1 MLDERELLALLE
13 DIESDRV
20 ERKAS
25 ASDTK
30 KICQAICAFANDLP
44 GHGKSGLLVIGVND
58 DGTCSNIA
66 ITDQLLLELAGFR
79 ADGNILP
86 PPVMSVHKT
95 VLKGC
100 EVAIVEVQ
108 PSTRPPVR
116 YRGRVWV
123 RVGPRRA
130 TATEEEEHRLV
141 ERSQAAMLPF
151 DQQPVSG
158 STLEDLDLDYFTQH
172 YLPQAVAPDVL
183 EENRRTI
190 EAQLRSLHFL
200 GAGREPNYG
209 AVIVL
214 GRDPRE
220 WLPGAYLQFVR
231 YDGSNLTDPV
241 VNQKE
246 ISGRLEEAMR
256 QLDEVLRANI
266 SVASDVKSQTTEVKY
281 PDYPIVA
288 LEQICRNA
296 IIHRNYYGTNTP
308 VRIYWFSDRIEILNP
323 GGPYGSVN
331 RTNFGREGL
340 TDYRNPLLAE
350 ASKVLGFVQ
359 RFGIGIPMARNELK
373 KNGNPDLE
381 FEVEDTFILAT
392 IRSR

>member
-1 MLDERELLALLE
+1 MLNESELIALLE

-44 GHGKSGLLVIGVND
+44 GHGKPGVLAIGVND
-58 DGTCSNIA
+58 DGTCSNAA

-86 PPVMSVHKT
+86 PPVMSVRKA
-95 VLKGC
+95 VLRGC

-116 YRGRVWV
+116 YQGRVWV

-141 ERSQAAMLPF
+141 ERSQAAVLPF
-151 DQQPVSG
+151 DQQPTSG
-158 STLEDLDLDYFTQH
+158 ATLEDLDLDYFARH
-172 YLPQAVAPDVL
+172 YLPQAVALDVL
-183 EENRRTI
+183 EENSRSV

-200 GAGREPNYG
+200 GAGHEPNYG

-246 ISGRLEEAMR
+246 ISGRLEEVMR
-256 QLDEVLRANI
+256 QLDEVLKANI
-266 SVASDVKSQTTEVKY
+266 SIASDIKSQATEVKY

-296 IIHRNYYGTNTP
+296 IIHRNYYGTNMP
-308 VRIYWFSDRIEILNP
+308 VRINWFSDRIEILNP

-331 RTNFGREGL
+331 RANFGREGL

-359 RFGIGIPMARNELK
+359 RFGIGIPMARHELK
-373 KNGNPDLE
+373 KNGNPSLE